1 MKIKSTK
8 WFKDYN
14 LYTSAWAV
22 IKFWGG
28 LGLAAFGIKNA
39 YEAGGL
45 NVLNRLVDA
54 QKEDE
59 VEDNFDEMYKFN
71 ESK

>member
-1 MKIKSTK
+1 MKLKSTK
-8 WFKDYN
+8 WFKDYDF
-14 LYTSAWAV
+14 YTN
-22 IKFWGG
+22 IWGG
-28 LGLAAFGIKNA
+28 LGLTAFGIKNV

-54 QKEDE
+54 KKEEE
-59 VEDNFDEMYKFN
+59 VEDNFDEMHKFN

>member
-1 MKIKSTK
+1 MKLKSTK
-8 WFKDYN
+8 WFKDYD
-14 LYTSAWAV
+14 LYTKGWAI

-28 LGLAAFGIKNA
+28 IGLAAFGIKNV

-54 QKEDE
+54 KKEDE
-59 VEDNFDEMYKFN
+59 VEDNFDETTKF
-71 ESK
+71 K

>member
-8 WFKDYN
+8 WFKDYMSF
-14 LYTSAWAV
+14 TKTWSI

-28 LGLAAFGIKNA
+28 IGLAAFGIKNV

-45 NVLNRLVDA
+45 NSLHRAIDA
-54 QKEDE
+54 TKEDE
-59 VEDNFDEMYKFN
+59 VPDDFDEKVKF
-71 ESK
+71 